1 MTSSPAPLPRLAVRA
16 LSCWLAAAALLLTP
30 TLTVAPDTAAAA
42 AAGPAAAP
50 TMHGSATR
58 EQSSTTNPDDTDD
71 TEGARYNTGRA
82 GTAVGQIGND
92 TSSCTATVVGSD
104 SGQVVVTAA
113 HCVFVPE
120 TDVFGGG
127 YSIAVEP
134 GWVEGQQFY
143 PGRDGDDAPFGIW
156 DIEDAWVDPRWQETG
171 DPAFDVA
178 FLTIAEQDG
187 RSVADVVGSQGIS
200 FGAAATDEVTALG
213 YPSLAPFDGTTLRYC
228 AEDDVVADPVYRGAL
243 AMDCAMNQGASGG
256 PWLADFD
263 ESDGTGTVVAVS
275 SFIALDGSDRM
286 FASTLTDF
294 AADLYEQA
302 DSAN

>member
-1 MTSSPAPLPRLAVRA
+1 MTSSPAPLPRLAVRV
-16 LSCWLAAAALLLTP
+16 LFSVLATAALL
-30 TLTVAPDTAAAA
+30 VAPALIVAPSPAVAA

-50 TMHGSATR
+50 MMHGSATR
-58 EQSSTTNPDDTDD
+58 EQSSTTDPADTEDA
-71 TEGARYNTGRA
+71 EGARYNTGRA

-127 YSIAVEP
+127 YSITAEP
-134 GWVEGQQFY
+134 GWVEDQQFY

-156 DIEDAWVDPRWQETG
+156 DIEDAWVDPRWQQTG
-171 DPAFDVA
+171 DPAYDVA
-178 FLTIAEQDG
+178 FLAIAEQDG

-200 FGAAATDEVTALG
+200 FGATATDEVTALG

-228 AEDDVVADPVYRGAL
+228 AADDAAADPIYRGAL
-243 AMDCAMNQGASGG
+243 GMDCAMNQGASGG

-263 ESDGTGTVVAVS
+263 HSDGTGTVVAIS
-275 SFIALDGSDRM
+275 SFIAVDGSDRL
-286 FASTLTDF
+286 FASTLTDS
-294 AADLYEQA
+294 AAELYRTA
-302 DSAN
+302 DAN

>member
-1 MTSSPAPLPRLAVRA
+1 MPSSPAPLPRLAVRA
-16 LSCWLAAAALLLTP
+16 LSCGLTAAALLLTP
-30 TLTVAPDTAAAA
+30 ALTVASDPAAAA
-42 AAGPAAAP
+42 AAGPAAPA
-50 TMHGSATR
+50 MHGSSTR
-58 EQSSTTNPDDTDD
+58 EQPSTTAPDGDD
-71 TEGARYNTGRA
+71 SAGARYNTGRA

-92 TSSCTATVVGSD
+92 NSSCTATVVGSD

-120 TDVFGGG
+120 ADVFGGG
-127 YSIAVEP
+127 YSMTAEP
-134 GWVEGQQFY
+134 GWVEDQQFY

-156 DIEDAWVDPRWQETG
+156 DIESAWVDPRWQETG
-171 DPAFDVA
+171 NPAFDVA

-187 RSVADVVGSQGIS
+187 RTVADVVGSQGIS
-200 FGAAATDEVTALG
+200 FGATATNAVTALG
-213 YPSLAPFDGTTLRYC
+213 YPSMAPFDGTTLRYC
-228 AEDDVVADPVYRGAL
+228 TEDDAAADPIYRGAL

-275 SFIALDGSDRM
+275 SFIALDGTDRM

-294 AADLYEQA
+294 AAELYRTA
-302 DSAN
+302 DAN